1 MKTLNTE
8 KIKVLI
14 DEKKIEE
21 RVTQLSEAI
30 NRDFGDEPLI
40 VIGILK
46 GSFMFLSDLVKK
58 LKMPTEIHFM
68 KASSYGSGTKSCGTV
83 AIKLD
88 VDRDISGKNVL
99 IVEDIIDSGFTMC
112 EVRKILENRG
122 TKNLKLCS
130 GLSKP
135 SRREVDVDIEYL
147 GFEIPDEFVVGY
159 GLDFDEKYRNLPYIG
174 YIEMA

>member
-1 MKTLNTE
+1 MNTE
-8 KIKVLI
+8 KIKVLV

-21 RVTQLSEAI
+21 RIIELSEAI

-46 GSFMFLSDLVKK
+46 GSFMFLSDLVKR

-68 KASSYGSGTKSCGTV
+68 KASSYGSGTKTSGKVT
-83 AIKLD
+83 IKLD

-99 IVEDIIDSGFTMC
+99 IVEDIIDSGFTMY
-112 EVRKILENRG
+112 EVRKILEDRG

-130 GLSKP
+130 CLSKP

>member
-1 MKTLNTE
+1 MNTE

-21 RVTQLSEAI
+21 RITELSEAI
-30 NRDFGDEPLI
+30 NRDFSDEPLI

-68 KASSYGSGTKSCGTV
+68 KASSYGSGTKTSGTV
-83 AIKLD
+83 TIKLD

-99 IVEDIIDSGFTMC
+99 IVEDIIDSGFTMY
-112 EVRKILENRG
+112 EVRKILEDRG
-122 TKNLKLCS
+122 TKALKLCS
-130 GLSKP
+130 CLSKP

-174 YIEMA
+174 YIEMP